1 MKSSEILTRAA
12 ELVDSG
18 QIRYACWAI
27 SFVMYGNSLSL
38 SKKET
43 VYLMLRDYFF
53 IQSYHVRESDNWFGT
68 ADVSANKQHRVLAL
82 LLCAAI
88 AADMED

>member
-18 QIRYACWAI
+18 RQYFCHTAMHAI
-27 SFVMYGNSLSL
+27 AGEWQTRASILFIDCYQGNVFD
-38 SKKET
+38 E
-43 VYLMLRDYFF
+43 
-53 IQSYHVRESDNWFGT
+53 
-68 ADVSANKQHRVLAL
+68 DVNHRVLAL

-88 AADMED
+88 AADSGD

>member
-18 QIRYACWAI
+18 DYELCWKAVDAACKSQRVFDATFEYFAQI
-27 SFVMYGNSLSL
+27 YG
-38 SKKET
+38 
-43 VYLMLRDYFF
+43 YL
-53 IQSYHVRESDNWFGT
+53 VVC
-68 ADVSANKQHRVLAL
+68 ADQQHRVLAL

-88 AADMED
+88 AESEGD